1 MIAMPMYP
9 GNVERCSNIFKLFAA
24 SELRLDFGYVLLIL
38 RESSEFE
45 LKATD
50 ILELIA
56 AVLERACGGANA
68 ETEGTIR

>member
-9 GNVERCSNIFKLFAA
+9 GKVERCSNIFKLFAA

-45 LKATD
+45 LKAD
-50 ILELIA
+50 ILELVA

-68 ETEGTIR
+68 ETRR